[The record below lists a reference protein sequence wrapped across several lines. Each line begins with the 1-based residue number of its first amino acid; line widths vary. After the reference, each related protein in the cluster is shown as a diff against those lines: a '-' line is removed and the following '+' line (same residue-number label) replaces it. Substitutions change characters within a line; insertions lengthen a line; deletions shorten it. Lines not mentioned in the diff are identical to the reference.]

1 MQLLIAKIVDDLMKV
16 VEEEKDRRLQAKR
29 LFELHKVYED
39 LISSARRQLAATM
52 PDEAT
57 FQSYSQTL
65 EDAEQQR
72 RAVVESLEAISKW
85 RTQLE
90 LSARELIWAARNT
103 LSRARAGKAHTD
115 FVVELTRLQ
124 RSTAALLKKLLNS

>member
-1 MQLLIAKIVDDLMKV
+1 MKLLIARIVDDLMKV

-29 LFELHKVYED
+29 LVELNHHYQDVID
-39 LISSARRQLAATM
+39 SARRQLAATM

-72 RAVVESLEAISKW
+72 RTIIESLGGIEGLAC
-85 RTQLE
+85 
-90 LSARELIWAARNT
+90 
-103 LSRARAGKAHTD
+103 RA
-115 FVVELTRLQ
+115 
-124 RSTAALLKKLLNS
+124 